1 MARVLGSLVGQS
13 EARTSGALRLAEAM
27 APCVLQVDEIE
38 KALAGAGAGHLD
50 SGVTSRVVGTLLT
63 WLQERGLGRDGVP
76 APVFVV
82 ATANR
87 VEALPPELFRPGR
100 FDQVFF
106 LDLPDPAERRT
117 VLEIHL
123 RARRQTVAEGA
134 LERLASQTEGYS
146 AAELEQLV
154 KIACLAAFQDGGR
167 GVTVE
172 DLEAA
177 RPTVTPLAESRGEEL
192 GALRHWARTR
202 AQRANGTPGESGTA
216 VPARRRLHE

>member
-1 MARVLGSLVGQS
+1 VLH
-13 EARTSGALRLAEAM
+13 
-27 APCVLQVDEIE
+27 VDEIE

-87 VEALPPELFRPGR
+87 VESLPPELFRPGR

-106 LDLPDPAERRT
+106 LDLPDPAERRV

-123 RARRQTVAEGA
+123 RARRQGVAEEA
-134 LERLASQTEGYS
+134 LGRLATQTEGYS
-146 AAELEQLV
+146 AAELEQVV
-154 KIACLAAFQDGGR
+154 KIACLTAFQDGGCR
-167 GVTVE
+167 VTAE
-172 DLEAA
+172 DLESA
-177 RPTVTPLAESRGEEL
+177 RPSVTPLAESRGEEL
-192 GALRHWARTR
+192 GALRTWARTR
-202 AQRANGTPGESGTA
+202 AQRANGSLAEPA
-216 VPARRRLHE
+216 VVVAGRRRLHG